1 MLLKANTEQAGCSK
15 NLQKDL
21 FKRLCMSIKQ
31 WSNTSLE
38 IVTQQYN
45 QEEKYIPQTDTK
57 FVDKLQFPATEVEIS
72 GEW

>member
-1 MLLKANTEQAGCSK
+1 
-15 NLQKDL
+15 
-21 FKRLCMSIKQ
+21 MSIKQ

-57 FVDKLQFPATEVEIS
+57 FVDKVQFPATEVEIS